1 MKCIK
6 SLTQFENKNSSK
18 IVKNNLKE
26 GKIIILIVALNIFRY
41 LKEKEKIYEKN

>member
-1 MKCIK
+1 MKR
-6 SLTQFENKNSSK
+6 LTQFENKNSSK

-26 GKIIILIVALNIFRY
+26 EKIIILIVALNIFRY